1 MKTVDEVFI
10 CKCYNTEHQL
20 IFSYFTDEKEVYVSV
35 HLIPEY
41 RIFRR
46 IWNAIKYIFGHRSIY
61 GHFDEFIFKSEDADK
76 LQSIVNFLKDGTGY
90 NSTQIE
96 ERS

>member
-1 MKTVDEVFI
+1 MKTVDTVFI
-10 CKCYNTEHQL
+10 CKCCNTEHQL

-61 GHFDEFIFKSEDADK
+61 GHFDEFIFKPEDADK
-76 LQSIVNFLKDGTGY
+76 LQSIVNFLKDGIGY

>member
-41 RIFRR
+41 KIFRR
-46 IWNAIKYIFGHRSIY
+46 IWKAIKYIFGHRSIY

>member
-41 RIFRR
+41 RIFKR

-61 GHFDEFIFKSEDADK
+61 GHFDEFIFKPEDADK

>member
-20 IFSYFTDEKEVYVSV
+20 IFSYFTDEKDVYVSV

-41 RIFRR
+41 RIFKR
-46 IWNAIKYIFGHRSIY
+46 IWNAIKYIFGHRSRY
-61 GHFDEFIFKSEDADK
+61 GHFDEFIFKPEDADK

>member
-41 RIFRR
+41 RIFKR
-46 IWNAIKYIFGHRSIY
+46 IWNAIK
-61 GHFDEFIFKSEDADK
+61 FILNCIISCVKILD
-76 LQSIVNFLKDGTGY
+76 N
-90 NSTQIE
+90 
-96 ERS
+96 